1 MKKILGAIFLSLLW
15 FNSSFAEVMECARH
29 LNYDVRVDQGT
40 VVETIYFRKNKNS
53 QELDPKPLR
62 TTYRIKQATNKIIQ
76 TELTDVK
83 EGKGWTN
90 FAVRFTLDLEK
101 KTVSRTGY
109 KNDVKA
115 LLKRQNKGEE
125 VWALYDDP
133 AKNLR
138 YDSNFDCPGLKMI
151 KVNSTSSSNNNS
163 NKSKDLDAIK
173 ETCRSFGYKEGS
185 EKFADCAKDLFLK
198 DD

>member
-1 MKKILGAIFLSLLW
+1 M
-15 FNSSFAEVMECARH
+15 
-29 LNYDVRVDQGT
+29 RVDQGT

-115 LLKRQNKGEE
+115 LLKRQNKGED